1 MPAILPATNYPPP
14 GAGQP
19 VPEVREYLREILF
32 GHIIRE
38 VRSRMNNIP
47 DLDFTDRLLLSLLQ
61 DEFPLSADP
70 WGSVAQEA
78 GISTDEVLDRLSD
91 LSSRGILRSIGPV
104 IETRKIGYAASTLIG
119 LKLPPE
125 KIEETAAIINGY
137 PGVSHNYERDHEY
150 NLWFTLAC
158 RSMDEL
164 QQIKQEILSRGKIP
178 EDRVLDLPI
187 KTRFKIQ
194 VKFRIPALLEDTG
207 HGHD

>member
-1 MPAILPATNYPPP
+1 
-14 GAGQP
+14 
-19 VPEVREYLREILF
+19 
-32 GHIIRE
+32 
-38 VRSRMNNIP
+38 MNNIP

-61 DEFPLSADP
+61 EEFPISADP
-70 WGSVAQEA
+70 WDRVAQET
-78 GISTDEVLDRLSD
+78 GISTDEVLARLSD
-91 LSSRGILRSIGPV
+91 LSSKGILRCIGPV
-104 IETRKIGYAASTLIG
+104 IETRKLGYAASTLIG

-125 KIEETAAIINGY
+125 KIEESAAIINGY

-164 QQIKQEILSRGKIP
+164 QQIKQEILSRCKIP

-194 VKFRIPALLEDTG
+194 VKFRIPDLLEDTG
-207 HGHD
+207 YGHR